1 MASFFAGVLLLAL
14 ALLELDALTVNQY
27 EKVNMESSDWIP
39 SDSTTDARYNKFPQ
53 FKKENSVN

>member
-27 EKVNMESSDWIP
+27 DKVNMESSDWIP
-39 SDSTTDARYNKFPQ
+39 SDSTTDAR
-53 FKKENSVN
+53 